1 MDAGLS
7 YREAA
12 VQGASPVKLVVL
24 LYEQMV
30 EDLRRAARAIDE
42 NRIEVRT
49 KAIDHAML
57 IVSHLQNELN
67 LEAGGGVARNLER
80 FYNLLRTQ
88 LLEAQIWVSKD
99 ILNEQISL
107 LLDFV
112 TPGWWLSKSR
122 KTGRLPK
129 PVRHELHPPILEVRA
144 EAGTH
149 DACAILKPAN

>member
-1 MDAGLS
+1 MG
-7 YREAA
+7 
-12 VQGASPVKLVVL
+12 
-24 LYEQMV
+24 

-49 KAIDHAML
+49 KAIDHALL

-80 FYNLLRTQ
+80 FYNLLRTK

-107 LLDFV
+107 LLDLRDAWIV
-112 TPGWWLSKSR
+112 VEQEQENRS
-122 KTGRLPK
+122 
-129 PVRHELHPPILEVRA
+129 IA
-144 EAGTH
+144 QAG
-149 DACAILKPAN
+149 

>member
-80 FYNLLRTQ
+80 FYNLLRTK

-107 LLDFV
+107 LLDLRDAWMV
-112 TPGWWLSKSR
+112 VEQEQENRSIAQAGSPRTPSSDPGGSGGGW
-122 KTGRLPK
+122 
-129 PVRHELHPPILEVRA
+129 
-144 EAGTH
+144 
-149 DACAILKPAN
+149 DA